1 MLRST
6 RAPGPWSAGSAVAVH
21 RLSCSSARGIFQ
33 DQGLN
38 AHLLH
43 RQADSSP
50 LSPQGSPILCM
61 LICTF
66 FHLMYLRNNSGSSQ
80 ESPSF
85 IFAVAQFSAKGIAP
99 WLTHPGWTF
108 RLFPFY
114 ITDSAAGNHPVHL
127 VFCHLWR
134 HTLGVNDRK
143 WGCAVQDKCAHGHCL
158 APLAGLGH
166 PAPPQLY

>member
-1 MLRST
+1 MLRRT
-6 RAPGPWSAGSAVAVH
+6 RAPGPWSTGSGVAVH

-85 IFAVAQFSAKGIAP
+85 IFAVTQFSAQGM
-99 WLTHPGWTF
+99 
-108 RLFPFY
+108 
-114 ITDSAAGNHPVHL
+114 HL
-127 VFCHLWR
+127 GSLILDGRFGCFHFTSQTALQGT
-134 HTLGVNDRK
+134 TLCVRCFAICGGTRS
-143 WGCAVQDKCAHGHCL
+143 G
-158 APLAGLGH
+158 
-166 PAPPQLY
+166 